1 MHIGIIGGTGAE
13 GRGLATRLAAA
24 GVHTLVGSRDLD
36 RAREV
41 VTGLANQNRSLPL
54 EAATNESVIDT
65 CDVTFL
71 AVPFARAA
79 DVVASHRAAF
89 RPGALVVDLT
99 VPVSFPEGRPVME
112 SLPEG
117 SAAEHLR
124 ARLPAE
130 VKLAATLKTIPAAVL
145 TRIDTPLDCDEF
157 VCGDSPEAR
166 TTTIEVLGRIPGLRL
181 VDVGGLETA
190 GILER
195 MTLLAIAINK
205 RYRVR
210 TARFRV
216 VGVNV

>member
-13 GRGLATRLAAA
+13 GRGLATRLAGA
-24 GVHTLVGSRDLD
+24 GVRTLVGSRELH

-41 VTGLANQNRSLPL
+41 VTDLTNQNPSLPL
-54 EAATNESVIDT
+54 EAATNRSVIDT

-71 AVPFARAA
+71 AVPFARVAE
-79 DVVASHRAAF
+79 VVTSHRDVF
-89 RPGALVVDLT
+89 RPGTLVVDLT
-99 VPVSFPEGRPVME
+99 VPVRFVAGRPVME
-112 SLPEG
+112 NLPEG

-130 VKLAATLKTIPAAVL
+130 VRLAATLKTIPAAVL

-166 TTTIEVLGRIPGLRL
+166 TMTIDLLGRIQGLRL
-181 VDVGGLETA
+181 IDVGGLETA

-205 RYRVR
+205 HYRVR
-210 TARFRV
+210 TARFRI
-216 VGVNV
+216 VGLNV